1 MFESHGFERTR
12 RLGKHRWV
20 VTKVVSAASR
30 VSAWMQMVQ
39 NLAQTLASEIAD
51 GRRPPGSALPSTRAL
66 AAQLGC
72 APGTVSRVYGELR
85 RAGLIAARDRARARV
100 AAGGSS
106 RARWWLA
113 GGTRVR
119 LAGSDDPALDAL
131 LRAAGDA
138 VELVS
143 GPRGSVYG
151 LEAMA
156 RGRADAA
163 VVHLLHAEA
172 GRYNDPYVRHL
183 LPGEAIVL
191 VHLWQRE
198 VGLVVPRG
206 NPLGV
211 RGVADLAGRR
221 VAWRTRGS
229 GSRLLLERL
238 LSEAGVEAAPESGEP
253 ADSHFAVA
261 AAVATG
267 AADAGLAVRAVARAC
282 DLDFVGVTVEPF
294 ELAVREKDLDDAA
307 GLLARLHDPAFAE
320 RVAALGGYDMTQS
333 GAHRRAE

>member
-1 MFESHGFERTR
+1 
-12 RLGKHRWV
+12 
-20 VTKVVSAASR
+20 
-30 VSAWMQMVQ
+30 MVQ
-39 NLAQTLASEIAD
+39 NLVQTMASEIAD

-72 APGTVSRVYGELR
+72 APGTVARAYGELR

-100 AAGGSS
+100 ADGGAP

-113 GGTRVR
+113 GGPRLR

-131 LRAAGDA
+131 VRAAGDTVA
-138 VELVS
+138 LVP
-143 GPRGSVYG
+143 GPRGSVHG

-156 RGRADAA
+156 RGQADAA
-163 VVHLLHAEA
+163 VLHLLHAES

-183 LPGEAIVL
+183 LAGEAVVL

-198 VGLVVPRG
+198 VGLVVAPG

-211 RGVADLAGRR
+211 CGVADLAGRR
-221 VAWRTRGS
+221 VAWRARGS

-238 LSEAGVEAAPESGEP
+238 LAEAGVEAAPESGEP
-253 ADSHFAVA
+253 ADSHIAVA
-261 AAVATG
+261 AAVAAG
-267 AADAGLAVRAVARAC
+267 AADAGLAVRAVALAC

-294 ELAVREKDLDDAA
+294 ELAVREEAVDHAA
-307 GLLARLHDPAFAE
+307 GLLARLEDEAFRA
-320 RVAALGGYDMTQS
+320 RVAALGGYDLTRT
-333 GAHRRAE
+333 GARRRAT

>member
-1 MFESHGFERTR
+1 MRLVR
-12 RLGKHRWV
+12 RPCWRVRGAAATSRSQVRKHWV
-20 VTKVVSAASR
+20 VVS
-30 VSAWMQMVQ
+30 VLLQMVQ
-39 NLAQTLASEIAD
+39 NLAQTLALQIAD

-66 AAQLGC
+66 AAQVGC
-72 APGTVSRVYGELR
+72 APGTVARAYGELQ
-85 RAGLIAARDRARARV
+85 RAGVIAARDRARARV
-100 AAGGSS
+100 ADGGSP

-113 GGTRVR
+113 GGPRVR

-131 LRAAGDA
+131 VRAAGET
-138 VELVS
+138 VEVVS
-143 GPRGSVYG
+143 GARGSVHG

-163 VVHLLHAEA
+163 VLHLLHAES

-183 LPGEAIVL
+183 LAGEAVVL

-211 RGVADLAGRR
+211 GGVRDLAGRR
-221 VAWRTRGS
+221 VAWRARGS

-238 LSEAGVEAAPESGEP
+238 LAEASVETTSETGEP

-261 AAVATG
+261 AAVAAG

-282 DLDFVGVTVEPF
+282 DLDFVAVTVEPF
-294 ELAVREKDLDDAA
+294 ELAVREEAIDSAA
-307 GLLARLHDPAFAE
+307 GLLARLHDPVFAAQ
-320 RVAALGGYDMTQS
+320 VGALGGYDLTRT
-333 GAHRRAE
+333 GERRRAT

>member
-1 MFESHGFERTR
+1 
-12 RLGKHRWV
+12 
-20 VTKVVSAASR
+20 VVS
-30 VSAWMQMVQ
+30 VLLQMVQ

-72 APGTVSRVYGELR
+72 APGTVARAYGELQ
-85 RAGLIAARDRARARV
+85 RAGLIASRDRARARV
-100 AAGGSS
+100 AVGGSP

-113 GGTRVR
+113 GGRKLR

-131 LRAAGDA
+131 VRAAGEA
-138 VELVS
+138 IEVVP
-143 GPRGSVYG
+143 GPRGSVHG

-156 RGRADAA
+156 RGQADACA
-163 VVHLLHAEA
+163 LHLFHAESR
-172 GRYNDPYVRHL
+172 RYNDPYVRRL
-183 LPGEAIVL
+183 LPGEPVVL
-191 VHLWQRE
+191 VHLWRRE

-211 RGVADLAGRR
+211 RGVDDLVGRR
-221 VAWRTRGS
+221 VAWRARGS

-238 LSEAGVEAAPESGEP
+238 LAEAGVEAPPESGEP

-261 AAVATG
+261 AAVAAG

-294 ELAVREKDLDDAA
+294 ELAVRASDIDSAA
-307 GLLARLHDPAFAE
+307 GLLARLHE
-320 RVAALGGYDMTQS
+320 RALTDRITALGGYDLSET
-333 GAHRRAE
+333 GAPRRVT